1 MDDVHNTL
9 NSTDGEGELRK
20 EIVDD
25 AFRVFQ
31 KAMPFIAKALME
43 STIPQTFLE
52 EFRICRNSGGIWIK
66 AVHHTLPFSTT
77 GKNVFLWQ
85 FGELFT

>member
-1 MDDVHNTL
+1 
-9 NSTDGEGELRK
+9 
-20 EIVDD
+20 
-25 AFRVFQ
+25 
-31 KAMPFIAKALME
+31 ME